1 MPRFVRLSG
10 NSEGQALALRRP
22 GGVCFVRK
30 GQALAL
36 RVSEG
41 YSPTVL

>member
-1 MPRFVRLSG
+1 MPRFVRASG
-10 NSEGQALALRRP
+10 DSEGQALALRRP
-22 GGVCFVRK
+22 GGCFVRD